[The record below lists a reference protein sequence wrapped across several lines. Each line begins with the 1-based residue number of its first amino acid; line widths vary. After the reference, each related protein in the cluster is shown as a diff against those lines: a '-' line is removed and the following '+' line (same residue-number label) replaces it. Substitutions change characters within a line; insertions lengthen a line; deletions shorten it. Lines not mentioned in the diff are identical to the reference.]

1 MNHTHIRPTESL
13 LDVLADALVLQGY
26 LILADVLPPGLTQ
39 ALLQRVQQLAQYQ
52 FQHAGVGREQDL
64 QMNPRI
70 RRDRIHWLDAA
81 DPAEATYLE
90 WVRELRQGLNR
101 RLFMGLFDYEAHFA
115 HYQPGAFYRRHLD
128 AFRGRTNRVLT
139 TLLYLNPDWQP
150 GDGGELLLYP
160 EQGEGVLE
168 RVSPRAGTLVIF
180 LSARFPHEVLPAQAD
195 RYSIAGWFRVNNS
208 INNQIDPPR

>member
-1 MNHTHIRPTESL
+1 
-13 LDVLADALVLQGY
+13 
-26 LILADVLPPGLTQ
+26 
-39 ALLQRVQQLAQYQ
+39 
-52 FQHAGVGREQDL
+52 
-64 QMNPRI
+64 
-70 RRDRIHWLDAA
+70 
-81 DPAEATYLE
+81 
-90 WVRELRQGLNR
+90 
-101 RLFMGLFDYEAHFA
+101 MGLFDYEAHFA